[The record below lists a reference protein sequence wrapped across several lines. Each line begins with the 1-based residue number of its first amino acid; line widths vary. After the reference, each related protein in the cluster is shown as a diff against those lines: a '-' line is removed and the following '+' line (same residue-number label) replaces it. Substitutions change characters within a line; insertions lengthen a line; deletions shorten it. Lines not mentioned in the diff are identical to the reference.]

1 MALTMPK
8 FWSLFA
14 GTLCLTLA
22 ACGGAAVDP
31 SALKP
36 VPPASMFVEHNAP
49 FCGGELADK
58 FTAGYFGES
67 PLDTLIYFYIV
78 CHKGDTIYKDEWEGE
93 WLLPEGKNASDK
105 DAIAAVHNAMHEIVE
120 GKRAPQ
126 PDSVDMER
134 AHSQPTF
141 GYTIRDNRS
150 TLLYYSQEEHRARKF

>member
-1 MALTMPK
+1 MPK
-8 FWSLFA
+8 FWPLFA
-14 GTLCLTLA
+14 GILCLTLA

-31 SALKP
+31 GSLKP
-36 VPPASMFVEHNAP
+36 VPPSSVFFEHNAP
-49 FCGGELADK
+49 FCGADLPDK

-78 CHKGDTIYKDEWEGE
+78 CHKGDTIYRDEWDGE
-93 WLLPEGKNASDK
+93 WLLPEGKNAADN

-120 GKRAPQ
+120 GKRAPK

-134 AHSQPTF
+134 VNSQPVF

-150 TLLYYSQEEHRARKF
+150 TLLYYSQEDHQARKF